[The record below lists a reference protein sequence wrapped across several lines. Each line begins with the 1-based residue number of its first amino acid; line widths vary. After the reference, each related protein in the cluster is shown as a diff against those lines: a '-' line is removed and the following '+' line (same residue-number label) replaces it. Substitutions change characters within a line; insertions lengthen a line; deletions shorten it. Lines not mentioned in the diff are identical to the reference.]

1 MGVIMHPEFLVML
14 ARAINA
20 KTYLEL
26 GVYCGRTFSLMED
39 VVEKSVGVDINP
51 NFTPKKGIL
60 FSSTTEDFF
69 TVNRET
75 FDLIFIDADH
85 QFDSARNDLVSSL
98 KVLNQFGVIAMHDT
112 DPVRQELVDREFCGD
127 SYRVLDWIIEARED
141 LNVVTLPIWEE
152 GLSLIQRKG
161 DRRANSFLL

>member
-1 MGVIMHPEFLVML
+1 MHPEILVKL

-26 GVYCGRTFSLMED
+26 GIYCGRTFSLMEN
-39 VVEKSVGVDINP
+39 VVDKSIGVDISP
-51 NFTPKKGIL
+51 QFTPRRGL
-60 FSSTTEDFF
+60 VFSSSTEDFF
-69 TVNRET
+69 KVNRET

-85 QFDSARNDLVSSL
+85 QFDCARNDLLHSL
-98 KVLNQFGVIAMHDT
+98 EILNPGGVITMHDT
-112 DPVRQELVDREFCGD
+112 DPIREELIQKEFCGD
-127 SYRVLDWIIEARED
+127 SYRVVDWIIETRED

-161 DRRANSFLL
+161 DRRVNRLLL